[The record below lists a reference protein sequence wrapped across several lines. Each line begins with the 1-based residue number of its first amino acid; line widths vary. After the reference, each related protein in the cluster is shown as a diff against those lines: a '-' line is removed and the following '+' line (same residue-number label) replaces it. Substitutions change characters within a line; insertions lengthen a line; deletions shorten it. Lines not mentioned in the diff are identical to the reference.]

1 MNIEEIRR
9 LVEQHQREVE
19 HLNDVRRQLE
29 ESRSNMSEE
38 EYNRELEN
46 INTHLTREQESLQQ
60 NEELNRNYSS
70 MVENLRRLNS
80 LNEISPRDEAER
92 AGIEAERNAR
102 LEEVQRAAFA
112 LPEDLRREA
121 REEILNARQ
130 TTTEETVKEITTEEV
145 ENTSN
150 KTRKQELDEE
160 IARRQ
165 EEIIHLDNMMSQLEA
180 ARGVLSEEEY
190 NRERENIT
198 RYIERETNRLSDRR
212 RIASA

>member
-180 ARGVLSEEEY
+180 AR
-190 NRERENIT
+190 
-198 RYIERETNRLSDRR
+198 
-212 RIASA
+212 